1 MSLKKNQKKKSSV
14 ILRVTIFAVS
24 VCMIISLCGLWREL
38 IIGQNSLARLEQIK
52 AEKISQ
58 IESLTALLESG
69 NENEIIEK
77 AARERLGFVYA
88 DEQVYIDISGN

>member
-1 MSLKKNQKKKSSV
+1 
-14 ILRVTIFAVS
+14 
-24 VCMIISLCGLWREL
+24 MIISLCGLWRDLITEQNEL
-38 IIGQNSLARLEQIK
+38 AQREKVK

-58 IESLTALLESG
+58 INRLTALLEGG

-88 DEQVYIDISGN
+88 DEQVFIDISGN